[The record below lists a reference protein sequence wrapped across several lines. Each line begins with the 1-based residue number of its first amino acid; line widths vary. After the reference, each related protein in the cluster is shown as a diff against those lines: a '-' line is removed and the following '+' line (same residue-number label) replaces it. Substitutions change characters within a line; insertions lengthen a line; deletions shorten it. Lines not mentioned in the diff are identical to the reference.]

1 MSDTPLKDALD
12 KLGSSGDGLTVT
24 ATHDKTDT
32 QLAAEVSISPGK
44 WTLSAAWAYTKELGN
59 TALGKVTWRP

>member
-12 KLGSSGDGLTVT
+12 KIGTSGDGLSIT
-24 ATHDKTDT
+24 AVHDKKDT
-32 QLAAEVSISPGK
+32 QLAAEVSVSPGK

-59 TALGKVTWRP
+59 TALGKVTWKP